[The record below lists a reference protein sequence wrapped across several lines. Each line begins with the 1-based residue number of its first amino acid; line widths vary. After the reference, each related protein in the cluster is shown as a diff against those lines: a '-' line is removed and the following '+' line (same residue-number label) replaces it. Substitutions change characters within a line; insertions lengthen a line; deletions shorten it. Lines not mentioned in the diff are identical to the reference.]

1 MDYRKKFR
9 AEPGARVKLNK
20 IDPDY
25 KGKQVSKKL
34 AESAIEKHCGKLESL
49 QQTLYAEKKHSLL
62 VVVQALDA
70 GGKDGTNKHV
80 MGVLNPQ
87 GTKVTSFKEPN
98 AQELAHDFLWR
109 VHPHAPARGWIGIFN
124 RSHYEDVL
132 ISPVHPLVPKD
143 VVAERYESINDFE
156 RLLRKQNDTHIVKFF
171 LHISRDEQ
179 LRRFNERLDDPA
191 RNWKISESDYKERE
205 FWEDYM
211 SAYEEVF
218 ERTSKKNSPWYI
230 IPSNHKWFRNLAVSQ
245 ILTATMEELGMT
257 MPKPTVDLEAIRER
271 YHQEQE
277 AEPKTDRHQADKR

>member
-25 KGKQVSKKL
+25 KGKQVSKKS

-70 GGKDGTNKHV
+70 GGKDGTINHV

-132 ISPVHPLVPKD
+132 ISRVHHLVPND

-205 FWEDYM
+205 FWDDYM

>member
-25 KGKQVSKKL
+25 KGKHVSKKS

-70 GGKDGTNKHV
+70 GGKDGTINHV

-132 ISPVHPLVPKD
+132 ISRVHHLAPKD

-179 LRRFNERLDDPA
+179 LRRFSERLDDPA

-205 FWEDYM
+205 FWDDYM

-245 ILTATMEELGMT
+245 ILTATMEDLGMT

-271 YHQEQE
+271 YHQAQE
-277 AEPKTDRHQADKR
+277 AAPKPGRHQAPKN

>member
-25 KGKQVSKKL
+25 KGKQVSKKS

-70 GGKDGTNKHV
+70 GGKDGTINHV

-132 ISPVHPLVPKD
+132 ISRVHHLVPKD

-245 ILTATMEELGMT
+245 ILTATMESLGMT

>member
-25 KGKQVSKKL
+25 KGKQVSKKS
-34 AESAIEKHCGKLESL
+34 AESVIEKHCGKLESL

-70 GGKDGTNKHV
+70 GGKDGTINHV

-132 ISPVHPLVPKD
+132 ISRVHQLVPKD

>member
-25 KGKQVSKKL
+25 KGKQVSKKS

-70 GGKDGTNKHV
+70 GGKDGTINHV

-132 ISPVHPLVPKD
+132 ISRVHHLVPKD